1 MRETRMV
8 SLIAGSASP
17 TRLLFSGISMG
28 FIEDWLLLATLGSD
42 EDKVMAGGTPANPAT
57 LVRRRMWGEQSYGRG
72 GPANL
77 AALVR

>member
-28 FIEDWLLLATLGSD
+28 LFEKSFSS
-42 EDKVMAGGTPANPAT
+42 PC
-57 LVRRRMWGEQSYGRG
+57 GE
-72 GPANL
+72 
-77 AALVR
+77 